1 MHHTREKFEH
11 DLQQLS
17 DDILLMV
24 GRVEEQLSLALA
36 AYERLDPALAKLVN
50 DIDREVN
57 RTRFDIE
64 ERCVELIAMQQ
75 PAARDLRLIISAL
88 NMIVDIERMGDQAKG
103 VMKALQHMHPSTV
116 HDRPSEIL
124 EMGQLVLEML
134 RRSKEAYIQRDVKLA
149 QQVALMDNEVD
160 KLYARAF
167 TAVMYRMAGAVHAD
181 EVESEYELLRI
192 AREFERFGDLVT
204 NVAERLIFLVT
215 GTMKEINT
223 DDPTPGG

>member
-1 MHHTREKFEH
+1 MHTREKFQQ

-17 DDILLMV
+17 DDLLLMES
-24 GRVEEQLSLALA
+24 RVEEQLSLALA
-36 AYERLDPALAKLVN
+36 SYERLDPALANLVN
-50 DIDREVN
+50 DIDRQVN
-57 RTRFDIE
+57 KTRFDIE

-103 VMKALQHMHPSTV
+103 VMKALQHMHPSAIKG
-116 HDRPSEIL
+116 RPQEIL

-134 RRSKEAYIQRDVKLA
+134 RRSKDAYVQRDITMA
-149 QQVALMDNEVD
+149 QAVALMDNEVD

-167 TAVMYRMAGAVHAD
+167 TEIMYRMADASNSE

-215 GTMKEINT
+215 GTMTEINVN
-223 DDPTPGG
+223 DPTPDG

>member
-1 MHHTREKFEH
+1 MHTREKFEQ

-17 DDILLMV
+17 DDILLMES
-24 GRVEEQLSLALA
+24 RVEEQLSLALA
-36 AYERLDPALAKLVN
+36 SYERLDPALAKLVN

-57 RTRFDIE
+57 KTRFDIE
-64 ERCVELIAMQQ
+64 ERCVALIAMQQ

-103 VMKALQHMHPSTV
+103 VMKALQHMHPGTV
-116 HDRPSEIL
+116 TERPVEIQ
-124 EMGQLVLEML
+124 EMGQMVLDML

-167 TAVMYRMAGAVHAD
+167 TAVMYRMADASSPSQ
-181 EVESEYELLRI
+181 VENEYELLRI

-204 NVAERLIFLVT
+204 NIAERLIFLVT
-215 GTMKEINT
+215 GSMAEINV

>member
-1 MHHTREKFEH
+1 MHTRERFEK

-17 DDILLMV
+17 DDILLMES
-24 GRVEEQLSLALA
+24 RVEEQLSLALA
-36 AYERLDPALAKLVN
+36 SYERLDPALAKLVN

-57 RTRFDIE
+57 KTRFDIE

-75 PAARDLRLIISAL
+75 PAARDLRLIVSAL

-103 VMKALQHMHPSTV
+103 VMKALSHMHPNAIKE
-116 HDRPSEIL
+116 RPGEIL
-124 EMGQLVLEML
+124 DMGKLVLEML
-134 RRSKEAYIQRDVKLA
+134 RRSKEAYVLRDVKMA
-149 QQVALMDNEVD
+149 QEVAMMDNEVD

-167 TAVMYRMAGAVHAD
+167 TAVMFRMADASSPQ
-181 EVESEYELLRI
+181 EIESEYELLRI

-215 GTMKEINT
+215 GSMQEINV
-223 DDPTPGG
+223 DEPTPGG